1 MSGFNPWCA
10 RIPRPKKKRFAPRGS
25 SFLVGGLSLGCL
37 SPVKRSA
44 MSFSRS
50 GRYAGLTTTWCLR
63 IGSLRESCRYSR
75 NRGKASSS
83 MIAWPLSSAIFVVP
97 EGHPIFRQI
106 FCSSHCSFE
115 TDFLMSLISSTK
127 KRNALVMLP
136 VFMLSACV
144 RSCWQMP
151 SDASRSLIKSWPN
164 SCALSQ
170 SVPPLK
176 DSRQKKSL
184 WTQ

>member
-10 RIPRPKKKRFAPRGS
+10 RIPRPKKKSFAPRGS

-97 EGHPIFRQI
+97 EGQPIFRA
-106 FCSSHCSFE
+106 
-115 TDFLMSLISSTK
+115 DFLQ
-127 KRNALVMLP
+127 LP
-136 VFMLSACV
+136 LLFRDGLSDV
-144 RSCWQMP
+144 TY
-151 SDASRSLIKSWPN
+151 LFH
-164 SCALSQ
+164 
-170 SVPPLK
+170 
-176 DSRQKKSL
+176 KKSETPWSCCPSSCFRHASAAVGRCL
-184 WTQ
+184 RMPRGP